1 MNVGKSLNH
10 VNLVYC
16 DCLFFSFFFFLFLFV
31 FVVSHKSKNLGKFLI
46 DRVPSNHLVVKI
58 LNKLSPKHWWPKV
71 PL

>member
-1 MNVGKSLNH
+1 MDVGKSLNH

-16 DCLFFSFFFFLFLFV
+16 DCLFFFFF
-31 FVVSHKSKNLGKFLI
+31 VSHKSKNLGKFLI
-46 DRVPSNHLVVKI
+46 DIVPSNHLVVKI